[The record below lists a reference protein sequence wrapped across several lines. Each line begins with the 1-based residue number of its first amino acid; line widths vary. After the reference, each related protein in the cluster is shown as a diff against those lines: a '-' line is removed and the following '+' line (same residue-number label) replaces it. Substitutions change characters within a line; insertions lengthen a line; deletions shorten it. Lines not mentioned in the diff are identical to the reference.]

1 MWKTYYIQFHLFL
14 QFLNNQYFLG
24 NGEWTA
30 WENEWSKCSKSCTQS
45 KERSCE
51 NPSPAFGGEECS
63 GNAKKFQFCKE
74 DDCEG
79 YYTPYRHGHSNPDSH
94 STMRVWIGVP
104 MSVNACF
111 FLPDYSKIG

>member
-1 MWKTYYIQFHLFL
+1 MNKYS
-14 QFLNNQYFLG
+14 LG

-51 NPSPAFGGEECS
+51 NPSPTFGGEECS
-63 GNAKKFQFCKE
+63 GDAKKFQFCNE

-79 YYTPYRHGHSNPDSH
+79 YYNH
-94 STMRVWIGVP
+94 
-104 MSVNACF
+104 
-111 FLPDYSKIG
+111 